1 MTSELILMLIGV
13 LIGALPFIILYGMA
27 NRRARDWQQ
36 LAELSVDSHDRTLD
50 QLIRVGNYVQVLQSQ
65 MREWRVE
72 DGEEWKLEDQ

>member
-36 LAELSVDSHDRTLD
+36 LAEQSVDSHDRTLD
-50 QLIRVGNYVQVLQSQ
+50 QLIRVGNYVQVLQNQ

-72 DGEEWKLEDQ
+72 DGDEWKNS